1 MRVLPSIA
9 ALVAASA
16 ALAQEASWTPAATM
30 PGPGAWVVHTMLQG
44 STFMSTG
51 PEGVDGYLMQQNT
64 MAMVGIVPGLAL
76 EGNLPVF
83 NGSLGSDDPSRR
95 ILGTGLGNLE
105 LDAKVR
111 LLKIDFNAI
120 DTLRVAA
127 TVGAQLPT
135 GTDGYGSDSVNPY
148 IGTAMT
154 WIADRHGVG
163 LSARWMFTTGETFDP
178 NFATQTNADMLHSG
192 MSYLYR
198 LAPETYGHEH
208 REAWY
213 FEAEMQGIYETD
225 GSAQWSIGPGILMEG
240 TRFAFEFAVQLPLW
254 ENSFN
259 RGNSN
264 FMAMAGLRFL
274 F

>member
-1 MRVLPSIA
+1 MRILPACVALGAASIA
-9 ALVAASA
+9 C
-16 ALAQEASWTPAATM
+16 AQEASFTPAATM
-30 PGPGAWVVHTMLQG
+30 PGPGAWVSHVMVQG
-44 STFMSTG
+44 STFFSTG
-51 PEGVDGYLMQQNT
+51 PEGVDGYLIQENT
-64 MAMVGIVPGLAL
+64 MAMLGLAPGVAI

-83 NGSLGSDDPSRR
+83 NGSLGSNDPSKR

-105 LDAKVR
+105 VDVKLR
-111 LLKIDFNAI
+111 LLKIDYNAI

-127 TVGAQLPT
+127 TVGTQVPT
-135 GTDGYGSDSVNPY
+135 GTGGYGADSVNPFL
-148 IGTAMT
+148 GSAMT
-154 WIADRHGVG
+154 WISGRHGVG
-163 LSARWMFTTGETFDP
+163 LSARWMFNTGETFDP
-178 NFATQTNADMLHSG
+178 SFATQTNADMLHCG

-198 LAPETYGHEH
+198 IAPAEYGTEH

-213 FEAEMQGIYETD
+213 FETEMQGIYETD

-240 TRFAFEFAVQLPLW
+240 TRFAFEFAIQLPLW
-254 ENSFN
+254 ENSYN